1 MGSATQLAQHDRR
14 RDLSKGSPQLR
25 GSSRGG
31 AEAQN
36 TSSHLSKDSIK
47 LGKFFLEYGGHQE
60 KTTGS
65 RGAEKTEGEKP
76 VGGAGGEEEEGGGGE
91 EQKSSAGGR
100 SMLRNIR
107 ASYFSL
113 NNWKKNLSLFLISH
127 LEQLS
132 AMETILYLNF
142 KTLPI
147 YQMEFLRAH

>member
-1 MGSATQLAQHDRR
+1 MGSATQLAQHDRWR
-14 RDLSKGSPQLR
+14 NLSKGSPQLR
-25 GSSRGG
+25 GSSRRG

-36 TSSHLSKDSIK
+36 TSTHLSKDSTK
-47 LGKFFLEYGGHQE
+47 LGKFCLEHGGHQE

-65 RGAEKTEGEKP
+65 RGAEKTEGEES

-91 EQKSSAGGR
+91 EQKGSAGGR

-113 NNWKKNLSLFLISH
+113 YNWKKDLSMFLISH
-127 LEQLS
+127 LQQLS

-147 YQMEFLRAH
+147 YQMEFSKAH